1 IYDYHSAG
9 SAARGIQLEGVT
21 DAWTISGNRFYQ
33 SAERS
38 NTGGSHWAIDV
49 GTTAAGAGGHTIV
62 GNHIGGSAADG
73 TGVYALTGNAS
84 FRGIRVATPT
94 SGTLLATAV
103 DSNTIAGISHTGYT
117 TASYGV
123 NGAQFSLIQ
132 VESGQVDVTDNTIG
146 SQTADASV
154 DPSIRFESSYT
165 SNSYCEAFGIVNY
178 SMQPV
183 SITGNVLGGL
193 NIQPGGSN
201 SSGYWRA
208 FSAIADYPSS
218 NSSTTATTI

>member
-1 IYDYHSAG
+1 HYCLSYFTT
-9 SAARGIQLEGVT
+9 RLPP
-21 DAWTISGNRFYQ
+21 IS
-33 SAERS
+33 
-38 NTGGSHWAIDV
+38 
-49 GTTAAGAGGHTIV
+49 
-62 GNHIGGSAADG
+62 
-73 TGVYALTGNAS
+73 
-84 FRGIRVATPT
+84 
-94 SGTLLATAV
+94 TLFP
-103 DSNTIAGISHTGYT
+103 YT
-117 TASYGV
+117 TLFRS
-123 NGAQFSLIQ
+123 
-132 VESGQVDVTDNTIG
+132 G

-218 NSSTTATTI
+218 NSSTTATTISGNTVGGPVAHSLYNPSSSIYSVARGIGLGNWYNGYYKPTEVTGNTVRNI